1 MRRGAAARGA
11 AARGAAARGAALAAC
26 ACAALAC
33 RGDAGAPAPAPPPS
47 EASAPRPPVDQALP
61 GELAEGVEQA
71 FGLPIPRR
79 MKVRARFPD
88 AVFAVGEIPAERV
101 ANYVRTRVLAGSVE
115 TGPAKTI
122 FSRATVKSAPQRM
135 IRIEVVSR
143 AHVSELVIR
152 DETRPPPE
160 RGLSVEERW
169 RRNGLTPDGKVLDP
183 TRLE

>member
-1 MRRGAAARGA
+1 MTRASLSRAAG
-11 AARGAAARGAALAAC
+11 ALAALV
-26 ACAALAC
+26 ACASAAPAC
-33 RGDAGAPAPAPPPS
+33 RSDAGAPAPAPQAS
-47 EASAPRPPVDQALP
+47 EAATPKPPVDQALP
-61 GELAEGVEQA
+61 GELAEGTEQA

-79 MKVRARFPD
+79 MKVRARFSD

-101 ANYVRTRVLAGSVE
+101 ANYVRTRVLAGNVE

-143 AHVSELVIR
+143 AHTSELVVR
-152 DETRPPPE
+152 DETRPPAE
-160 RGLSVEERW
+160 QGLSVEERW
-169 RRNGLTPDGKVLDP
+169 RRSGLTPTGEVIDP

>member
-1 MRRGAAARGA
+1 MKRGVLSRAAV
-11 AARGAAARGAALAAC
+11 ALAAAFAC
-26 ACAALAC
+26 ASAALAC
-33 RGDAGAPAPAPPPS
+33 RSDAGAPAPPPPPPS
-47 EASAPRPPVDQALP
+47 EAAAPRPPVDQALP

-79 MKVRARFPD
+79 MKVRARFSD

-101 ANYVRTRVLAGSVE
+101 ANYVRTRVLASNVE

-122 FSRATVKSAPQRM
+122 FSRATVKSAPHRM

-143 AHVSELVIR
+143 AHVSELVVR
-152 DETRPPPE
+152 DETRPPAE

>member
-1 MRRGAAARGA
+1 MKRGGLSRAA
-11 AARGAAARGAALAAC
+11 AALAAAVIC
-26 ACAALAC
+26 ASAASAC
-33 RGDAGAPAPAPPPS
+33 RGDAPAPAPTPPSAS

-61 GELAEGVEQA
+61 GELAEGTEQA

-101 ANYVRTRVLAGSVE
+101 ANYVRTRVLAGNVE

-135 IRIEVVSR
+135 LRVEVVSR
-143 AHVSELVIR
+143 AHVSELVVR

-169 RRNGLTPDGKVLDP
+169 RRSGLTPDGKVLDP

>member
-1 MRRGAAARGA
+1 MTRAGLSRALAAL
-11 AARGAAARGAALAAC
+11 AALAAC
-26 ACAALAC
+26 ASAAPAC
-33 RGDAGAPAPAPPPS
+33 RGDSGAPAPAPPPS
-47 EASAPRPPVDQALP
+47 EAQTPKPPVDQALP

-79 MKVRARFPD
+79 MKVRARFSD

-122 FSRATVKSAPQRM
+122 FSRATVKSAPQRK

-143 AHVSELVIR
+143 ANLSELVVR
-152 DETRPPPE
+152 DETRQPPE
-160 RGLSVEERW
+160 QGLSVEERW
-169 RRNGLTPDGKVLDP
+169 RRSGLTPDGKVLDP
-183 TRLE
+183 THLE

>member
-1 MRRGAAARGA
+1 MKRGGLSRAA
-11 AARGAAARGAALAAC
+11 AALAAAVIC
-26 ACAALAC
+26 ASAASAAPAC
-33 RGDAGAPAPAPPPS
+33 RSDAPAPAPTPPPAS

-61 GELAEGVEQA
+61 GELAEGAEQA

-101 ANYVRTRVLAGSVE
+101 ANYVRTRVLAGNVE

-135 IRIEVVSR
+135 LRVEVVSR
-143 AHVSELVIR
+143 AHVSELVVR

>member
-1 MRRGAAARGA
+1 MKRAGLSRAA
-11 AARGAAARGAALAAC
+11 AALAACVAC

-33 RGDAGAPAPAPPPS
+33 RSDAGAPAPPPPS
-47 EASAPRPPVDQALP
+47 DAAAPRPPVDQALP

-101 ANYVRTRVLAGSVE
+101 ANYVRTRVLAGNVE

-143 AHVSELVIR
+143 AHVSELVVR

>member
-1 MRRGAAARGA
+1 MRRAGLLSRAAAARA
-11 AARGAAARGAALAAC
+11 AAALAACVAC

-33 RGDAGAPAPAPPPS
+33 RSDAGAPAPPPPS
-47 EASAPRPPVDQALP
+47 DAPAPRPPVDQALP

-79 MKVRARFPD
+79 MKVRARFSD

-101 ANYVRTRVLAGSVE
+101 ANYVRTRVLAGNVE

-143 AHVSELVIR
+143 AHVSELVVR

>member
-1 MRRGAAARGA
+1 MKRSGLSRAAAAVIYASA
-11 AARGAAARGAALAAC
+11 ASAASAAP
-26 ACAALAC
+26 AC
-33 RGDAGAPAPAPPPS
+33 RSDAPAPPPPPAS

-61 GELAEGVEQA
+61 GELAEGAEQA

-101 ANYVRTRVLAGSVE
+101 ANYVRTRVLAGNVE

-135 IRIEVVSR
+135 LRVEVVSR
-143 AHVSELVIR
+143 AHVSELVVR

>member
-1 MRRGAAARGA
+1 MKRAGLLSRAAAARA
-11 AARGAAARGAALAAC
+11 ACVAC

-33 RGDAGAPAPAPPPS
+33 RSDAGAPAPPPPPPS
-47 EASAPRPPVDQALP
+47 DASAPRPPVDQALP

-79 MKVRARFPD
+79 MKVRARFSD

-101 ANYVRTRVLAGSVE
+101 ANYVRTRVLAGNVE

-143 AHVSELVIR
+143 AHVSELVVR